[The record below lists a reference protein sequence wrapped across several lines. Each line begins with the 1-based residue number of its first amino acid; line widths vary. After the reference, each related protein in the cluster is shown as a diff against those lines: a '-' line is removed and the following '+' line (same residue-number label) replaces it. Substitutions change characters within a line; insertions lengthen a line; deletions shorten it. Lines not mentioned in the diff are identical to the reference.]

1 MAPRRLCVA
10 LAATASAARQKR
22 AAQEP
27 IAAEGRLVV
36 VMAVCYCRLRCTSTT
51 LHVNCHFS
59 SPLGLRSLVL
69 PVDVVDEI
77 KRLLFDV
84 KLDRLC
90 KVLEHELARLDN
102 MLWLRIVV
110 ALLQDTKG
118 ISKYVRGHPLNFYAL
133 ALLLNATVK
142 SHRHTSK

>member
-1 MAPRRLCVA
+1 M
-10 LAATASAARQKR
+10 RQKR

-36 VMAVCYCRLRCTSTT
+36 VMVVSCRRLRFKGTT

-59 SPLGLRSLVL
+59 SPLGPLSLRSLVL

-84 KLDRLC
+84 KLNGFRE
-90 KVLEHELARLDN
+90 VLKHELARLNN
-102 MLWLRIVV
+102 MLWLGIVV
-110 ALLQDTKG
+110 ALLWETNKRHKQVCPWFDLSTSTHLQLWQMRQSRATDTQA
-118 ISKYVRGHPLNFYAL
+118 I
-133 ALLLNATVK
+133 
-142 SHRHTSK
+142 

>member
-1 MAPRRLCVA
+1 M
-10 LAATASAARQKR
+10 RQKR

-36 VMAVCYCRLRCTSTT
+36 VMVVSCRRLRFKGTT

-59 SPLGLRSLVL
+59 SPLGPLSLRSLVL

-84 KLDRLC
+84 KLNGFRE
-90 KVLEHELARLDN
+90 VLKHELARLNN
-102 MLWLRIVV
+102 MLWLGIVV

-118 ISKYVRGHPLNFYAL
+118 ISKYVRGLISQLARTCNFGKCGSQEPQTHKQF
-133 ALLLNATVK
+133 NKRV
-142 SHRHTSK
+142 

>member
-1 MAPRRLCVA
+1 
-10 LAATASAARQKR
+10 
-22 AAQEP
+22 
-27 IAAEGRLVV
+27 
-36 VMAVCYCRLRCTSTT
+36 MAVRCCRLRCTGTT

-84 KLDRLC
+84 KLNGFR
-90 KVLEHELARLDN
+90 KVLEHKLTRLDN
-102 MLWLRIVV
+102 MLWLGIVV

-118 ISKYVRGHPLNFYAL
+118 ISKYVRGLISQLARTCNFGKCGSQEPQTHKQF
-133 ALLLNATVK
+133 NKRV
-142 SHRHTSK
+142 